1 MVYCS
6 KDECKG
12 HSKIVYT
19 DLGYAS
25 DALFDTFLDTIIGLA
40 DGIIDNYC
48 RVPAGF
54 FEASGLVLTSEL
66 LDYCYPWLS
75 LRHFPVLSV
84 SKVEY
89 NSAGYGQAAVWVT
102 VVEPDYMV
110 KLPEGLVMFVNKT
123 PAVIENGVRVSYTA
137 GYSAVPSAI
146 KQVAIQLCCNVL
158 HVILQRKINPVI
170 RQDEFTLR
178 LLSSDVLT
186 RELQTVLSPF
196 VRRQTGVG

>member
-1 MVYCS
+1 MVYLS
-6 KDECKG
+6 KTEIKDN
-12 HSKIVYT
+12 SKITFT

-25 DALFDTFLDTIIGLA
+25 DALYDTFLDTVIVLA

-54 FEASGLVLTSEL
+54 FEAAGLALSNEL

-75 LRHFPVLSV
+75 LRYFPVVSV

-89 NSAGYGQAAVWVT
+89 NSAGYGQTASWVT
-102 VVEPDYMV
+102 VVEPNYMV
-110 KLPEGLVMFVNKT
+110 KLPEGLLMLVNKT
-123 PAVIENGVRVSYTA
+123 PAVIENSVRVSYTA

-146 KQVAIQLCCNVL
+146 KQVAIQLCCNAL
-158 HVILQRKINPVI
+158 HVVLQRKINPVI

-178 LLSSDVLT
+178 LLSSDILT

-196 VRRQTGVG
+196 VHRSTGTG

>member
-1 MVYCS
+1 MYLS
-6 KDECKG
+6 KTEIKDN
-12 HSKIVYT
+12 SKITFT

-25 DALFDTFLDTIIGLA
+25 DTLYDTFLDTLIVLA

-54 FEASGLVLTSEL
+54 FEAAGLALSNEL
-66 LDYCYPWLS
+66 LDFCRPWVSMLY
-75 LRHFPVLSV
+75 FPVLSV

-89 NSAGYGQAAVWVT
+89 NSSGYGQAAVWVT
-102 VVEPDYMV
+102 VVEPDYIV
-110 KLPEGLVMFVNKT
+110 KLREGLLMLVNKT
-123 PAVIENGVRVSYTA
+123 PAIIENSVRVSYTA
-137 GYSAVPSAI
+137 GYSTVPSAI
-146 KQVAIQLCCNVL
+146 KQVAIQLCCNAV
-158 HVILQRKINPVI
+158 HTVLQRKISPVI

-196 VRRQTGVG
+196 VHRSTGTG

>member
-1 MVYCS
+1 MVYLT
-6 KDECKG
+6 KDEIKG
-12 HSKIVYT
+12 HSKVTFT
-19 DLGYAS
+19 DLGYAT
-25 DALFDTFLDTIIGLA
+25 DTLYDTFLDTLIVLA

-54 FEASGLVLTSEL
+54 FEAAGIALSNEL

-75 LRHFPVLSV
+75 LSYFPVLSV

-89 NSAGYGQAAVWVT
+89 NSSGYGQAAVWVT
-102 VVEPDYMV
+102 ITEPDYIV
-110 KLPEGLVMFVNKT
+110 KLKEALLMLVNKT
-123 PAVIENGVRVSYTA
+123 PAIIQNSIRVSYNA
-137 GYSAVPSAI
+137 GYATVPSAI
-146 KQVAIQLCCNVL
+146 KQVAIQLCCNAL

-178 LLSSDVLT
+178 LISSDILT

-196 VRRQTGVG
+196 VHRSTGTG

>member
-1 MVYCS
+1 M
-6 KDECKG
+6 
-12 HSKIVYT
+12 
-19 DLGYAS
+19 
-25 DALFDTFLDTIIGLA
+25 FDTFLDTLIVLA
-40 DGIIDNYC
+40 DGVIDNYC

-54 FEASGLVLTSEL
+54 FEAAGLALSSEL
-66 LDYCYPWLS
+66 LDFCYPWLS
-75 LRHFPVLSV
+75 LRYFPVLSV

-89 NSAGYGQAAVWVT
+89 NSSGYGQTASWVT

-110 KLPEGLVMFVNKT
+110 KLPEGLVMLVNKT
-123 PAVIENGVRVSYTA
+123 PAVIENSVRVSYTA

-146 KQVAIQLCCNVL
+146 KQVAIQLCCNAV

-178 LLSSDVLT
+178 LLSSDILT

-196 VRRQTGVG
+196 VRRSTGVG